1 MRTLESNDRTEAAPD
16 AAATPRLVGDSPAMR
31 KLLMTVA
38 RVAPKDVTV
47 LVRGETGTGKELIAS
62 MIHAQS
68 ARKSAPLVRFNC
80 AAIPSELAEAELFG
94 HVRGAFTGADRS
106 HAGFFAAADGG
117 TVVLDEI
124 GELPLAM
131 QAKLLRVLQDGEI
144 QQVGASRVERVDV
157 RVIAST
163 NCDLAAEV
171 RRGRFREDLYYRL
184 AVIELVVPPLRQRR
198 QDIPALAVEFARR
211 HASRLGKPEA
221 RLSAELLEELT
232 RRDWPGNVRELENA
246 IIRTLA
252 LDDGD
257 SELGQQALPAE
268 AGAVEELVAEVPASG
283 SNLSLREQIDSIER
297 GILVRTLASVSGN
310 QSEAARRLRLSR
322 TSLIDRMKKHG
333 LDGSGRVPIGSE
345 TAAARAAA

>member
-1 MRTLESNDRTEAAPD
+1 MRILESKGRTEAARET
-16 AAATPRLVGDSPAMR
+16 AASPRLVGDSPAMR
-31 KLLMTVA
+31 KLLQTVA

-68 ARKSAPLVRFNC
+68 TRKSAPLVRFNC
-80 AAIPSELAEAELFG
+80 AAIPSELADAELFG
-94 HVRGAFTGADRS
+94 HVRGAFTGADRA

-124 GELPLAM
+124 GELPMAM

-144 QQVGASRVERVDV
+144 QRVGASRVERVDV

-184 AVIELVVPPLRQRR
+184 AVVELVVPPLRERR
-198 QDIPALAVEFARR
+198 QDIPALAVEFALR
-211 HASRLGKPEA
+211 HASRLGNPEA
-221 RLSAELLEELT
+221 RLSEELLEALA

-246 IIRTLA
+246 IIRMLA
-252 LDDGD
+252 LDGGDG
-257 SELGQQALPAE
+257 ELGQQALAGE
-268 AGAVEELVAEVPASG
+268 AGGAEELVVEIPTSG

-310 QSEAARRLRLSR
+310 QSEAARRLGLSR
-322 TSLIDRMKKHG
+322 TSLIDRIKRHG
-333 LDGSGRVPIGSE
+333 LEGGRVPIGGE
-345 TAAARAAA
+345 IAAPLAAA